1 MKPSG
6 QRRLGSIVFTPAPSR
21 HVTNIDWKAELR
33 KIERE
38 YDEKRREERVRSMP
52 KRVVAARPAPSRPVA
67 PPKRSRTQ
75 IRLQRIQEIAA
86 RQRFSE
92 RLSAIGIWAR
102 LVLVATLATSLF
114 WWPYGHRCGFP
125 LVTFLLSNV
134 VVIVAGIVLCIRT
147 WRDRRGGIFAGS
159 AVCVAVAWAV
169 MALHIVPRF
178 GYSPAGGTTAA
189 WSCPTR

>member
-1 MKPSG
+1 M
-6 QRRLGSIVFTPAPSR
+6 TD
-21 HVTNIDWKAELR
+21 IDWKVELR

-38 YDEKRREERVRSMP
+38 YDEQRREERVRSIP
-52 KRVVAARPAPSRPVA
+52 KRVVARRAPSPSVS

-92 RLSAIGIWAR
+92 RLSVIGIWGR
-102 LVLVATLATSLF
+102 LVLVAALATSLF

-134 VVIVAGIVLCIRT
+134 VVIVAGIVLCLRT
-147 WRDRRGGIFAGS
+147 WRDRMGGIFAGS
-159 AVCVAVAWAV
+159 AICVAIAWAV

-178 GYSPAGGTTAA
+178 GYSPAGGTIAP
-189 WSCPTR
+189 WSCPSH